1 MLTPSKFLA
10 ENNTVIMLM
19 LSRLTL
25 DSRKTSLKGISQIE
39 FIQLIGLPTC
49 KTNGTRKD
57 RKKKTNSYEVE
68 SILSVLF

>member
-39 FIQLIGLPTC
+39 FIQLLDLVDLQNKRDTQRSKEENKFI
-49 KTNGTRKD
+49 R
-57 RKKKTNSYEVE
+57 S
-68 SILSVLF
+68 

>member
-39 FIQLIGLPTC
+39 FIQ
-49 KTNGTRKD
+49 
-57 RKKKTNSYEVE
+57 
-68 SILSVLF
+68 ILDLVDLQNKRDTQRSKEENKFIRS